1 MRNIKTMR
9 SADEERRYSQTGG
22 KNRWFSTMVLPVII
36 MFVLIF
42 AAFNLRISFNQKA
55 EQANRDIARTKSRI
69 HQLDR

>member
-36 MFVLIF
+36 EV
-42 AAFNLRISFNQKA
+42 
-55 EQANRDIARTKSRI
+55 
-69 HQLDR
+69 